1 MSLEHR
7 TRPAQRVSSN
17 LLLGGAIGTTGLLA
31 GLYYGYAVSVM
42 PGLHRAGDQTM
53 VEAMQQIDRAIQNP
67 VFFISFL
74 GAPALSLW
82 ALIRARRGQSNEA
95 LKWIMAGFALNALG
109 LLITAGLNIPL
120 NNQLDKAKN
129 VAAARHD
136 FENPWIAWNIVR
148 TLVTTAAFACL
159 ARVPFLRSRTS

>member
-1 MSLEHR
+1 MSLDHR
-7 TRPAQRVSSN
+7 TRPAHRVSSDI
-17 LLLGGAIGTTGLLA
+17 LVGGAIGTTGLLA

-53 VEAMQQIDRAIQNP
+53 VEAMQEIDRAIQNP
-67 VFFISFL
+67 VFFLSFL

-82 ALIRARRGQSNEA
+82 ALIRARRGQSNET
-95 LKWIMAGFALNALG
+95 LKWVVAGFALNALG

-120 NNQLDKAKN
+120 NNQLDKAHD
-129 VAAARHD
+129 VAAARRD
-136 FENPWIAWNIVR
+136 YENPWIAWNIVR

-159 ARVPFLRSRTS
+159 VRVPFLRSRAS